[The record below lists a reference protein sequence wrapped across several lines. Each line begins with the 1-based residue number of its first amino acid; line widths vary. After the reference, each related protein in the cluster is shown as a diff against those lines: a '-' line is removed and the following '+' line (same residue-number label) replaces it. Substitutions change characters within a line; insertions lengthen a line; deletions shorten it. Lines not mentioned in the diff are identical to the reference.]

1 MAAPFPKSC
10 IDSQE
15 QTPKPPLCVSLS
27 FYLIFKYCEIA
38 RADIIII
45 ISSLIRTLKFPS
57 IVDDL
62 SYESRSLGQ
71 VSLVVLNL
79 KATNR

>member
-1 MAAPFPKSC
+1 MILSVYYLLVYKAPPW
-10 IDSQE
+10 
-15 QTPKPPLCVSLS
+15 LS

-57 IVDDL
+57 IVDGL
-62 SYESRSLGQ
+62 SYESQSLGQ

-79 KATNR
+79 KASNR